1 MLKSCYKLWLMS
13 TDNHWLIQLVMM
25 VAIGCGRLQLVVI
38 GWDWLQLVA
47 NGYDWLWLVAISY
60 NWCNWLQFLMF
71 GDAFE
76 EEDASIYDNW
86 MLIVESGR

>member
-1 MLKSCYKLWLMS
+1 MTDTIGYDWLWL
-13 TDNHWLIQLVMM
+13 

-60 NWCNWLQFLMF
+60 NWCNWLQFVMV

-76 EEDASIYDNW
+76 EEVASIYDNW